1 MGIRRTS
8 SNNNSL
14 LNSLNNFYHRFSI
27 TSSPDDVRIYII
39 VYIVLAVIVID
50 TVLNQSSEIRMLLK
64 DSGLSVAFFVICG
77 IIAIVGQFYITHYV
91 RQKSSQI
98 RTKVA
103 YLGISHKIVSIIQY
117 LVIAIFVFVLVEVV
131 VMWQYSPISLAIVTI
146 AAYGLNIGLMIVF
159 TQVFLSWYKSNRNSI
174 VVLLYGLSFA
184 AVVIAS
190 AIYLTGSFHRFVEKP
205 LFVSAVTQPPL
216 SKSEPGSL
224 LYHLGKMYHYS
235 EIFSFL
241 MKWIATV
248 LLLYHYS
255 QKVGRAK
262 YWILISLPLL
272 YFAVTFLDDYHIYEP
287 HSESEKLYWYLY
299 TSLNSTAGGILFYVA
314 FVVVARPFDRSL
326 AIKDYMIMSGF
337 GFLLF
342 FSAGQSSLTNT
353 LYPPFG
359 LATMSLYGLS
369 TYMILLGLYSSAVS
383 VSQDNRLRGSIKR
396 IARKNSNLLGSIG
409 TAQMEKEIQK
419 TVSSMKNIVEE
430 QEKEMEE
437 QTGIEANLEEDEMK
451 KYLEEVMQEVGKAKK
466 PST

>member
-1 MGIRRTS
+1 MGIR
-8 SNNNSL
+8 SNHF
-14 LNSLNNFYHRFSI
+14 LNNFFNNFSFI
-27 TSSPDDVRIYII
+27 SSHDSIRISVI
-39 VYIVLAVIVID
+39 VYSVLAVIVLD
-50 TVLNQSSEIRMLLK
+50 TTLNQTPELRLHLK
-64 DSGLSVAFFVICG
+64 ASGLDVALFIICG
-77 IIAIVGQFYITHYV
+77 ITAIVGQFYIIQYV

-98 RTKVA
+98 RKKVV
-103 YLGISHKIVSIIQY
+103 YLGISYKIVSFVQY
-117 LVIAIFVFVLVEVV
+117 LVIAIFVFVLVEITIFG
-131 VMWQYSPISLAIVTI
+131 QYLTTSLTIITIVT
-146 AAYGLNIGLMIVF
+146 YGLNIGLMIVF
-159 TQVFLSWYKSNRNSI
+159 TEIFFSWYKSNRNSI

-190 AIYLTGSFHRFVEKP
+190 VIFLTGSFYRFIEKP
-205 LFVSAVTQPPL
+205 LYISADTQPPL
-216 SKSEPGSL
+216 MKSEPGSL
-224 LYHLGKMYHYS
+224 LYQLATMYHYS
-235 EIFSFL
+235 NIVSFL
-241 MKWIATV
+241 LKWIATV

-255 QKVGRAK
+255 KKMGRAK
-262 YWILISLPLL
+262 YWILISLPLV
-272 YFAVTFLDDYHIYEP
+272 YFAGTYLDDFNVYQPRTET
-287 HSESEKLYWYLY
+287 EELYWDLY
-299 TSLNSTAGGILFYVA
+299 TSLNSTAGGILFYIA
-314 FVVVARPFDRSL
+314 FVVVSRPFHRNL
-326 AIKDYMIMSGF
+326 AIKDYMVMSGL

-342 FSAGQSSLTNT
+342 FSAGQSTLTNT

-419 TVSSMKNIVEE
+419 TVNSMKIIVEE

>member
-1 MGIRRTS
+1 
-8 SNNNSL
+8 
-14 LNSLNNFYHRFSI
+14 
-27 TSSPDDVRIYII
+27 
-39 VYIVLAVIVID
+39 
-50 TVLNQSSEIRMLLK
+50 
-64 DSGLSVAFFVICG
+64 
-77 IIAIVGQFYITHYV
+77 
-91 RQKSSQI
+91 
-98 RTKVA
+98 
-103 YLGISHKIVSIIQY
+103 
-117 LVIAIFVFVLVEVV
+117 
-131 VMWQYSPISLAIVTI
+131 LAIVTT

-190 AIYLTGSFHRFVEKP
+190 AIYLTGSFYRFVEKP
-205 LFVSAVTQPPL
+205 LFVSADTQPPL

-235 EIFSFL
+235 DIVSFL
-241 MKWIATV
+241 LKWISTV

-255 QKVGRAK
+255 QKMGRAK

-299 TSLNSTAGGILFYVA
+299 TSLNSTAGGILFYIG
-314 FVVVARPFDRSL
+314 FVIAARHFHGNLILR
-326 AIKDYMIMSGF
+326 DYMIMTGF

-369 TYMILLGLYSSAVS
+369 TYMILLGLYSSAIS
-383 VSQDNRLRGSIKR
+383 VSEDIELRKSIKKSTLR
-396 IARKNSNLLGSIG
+396 ESKFLDSMG
-409 TAQMEKEIQK
+409 TAHMEKELLKRMVLKVREEQK
-419 TVSSMKNIVEE
+419 ELAHESGGVKSSLTEDDILNIVKEADKE
-430 QEKEMEE
+430 IKEKR
-437 QTGIEANLEEDEMK
+437 A
-451 KYLEEVMQEVGKAKK
+451 
-466 PST
+466 